1 MLPGAAGF
9 ARTAFA
15 AHWSW
20 TVERSFIGRSISS
33 HLQTQGRTVVT
44 GSNIE
49 LVNAFVD
56 TLSMFLE
63 AQERGCSRYASPSTR
78 SYKPDLVLQG
88 IYTGPREVARAGRR
102 TRSRQSSVNAEGEA
116 LAKAARDTS
125 RERVASDV
133 DSIAARV
140 ATEYVSIAD
149 TNDDFLDA
157 SDGSQAS
164 HATTDVES
172 ATDAATSEVPW
183 DPNMLVESHLG
194 STWVDVDASVV
205 RQTKS
210 TPKFTALHQ
219 ESEQDA
225 LRRLQEAPM
234 DVPAGAQ
241 GDGFYISL
249 AGRGSATDVHLR
261 NECAD
266 VDSETNDAAAE
277 EGRGSPSAMTDVSSQ
292 YTAPGEGRARS
303 GTAESA
309 GLPPPAH
316 SGLLAK
322 LTAPKLAEQLLIEVH
337 DVAPLI
343 EGLLQDLYKP
353 RLPNMKRVRAAG

>member
-9 ARTAFA
+9 SRTAFD

-63 AQERGCSRYASPSTR
+63 AQERGCSRYASLSTR

-88 IYTGPREVARAGRR
+88 IYTGPRESARAGRR
-102 TRSRQSSVNAEGEA
+102 TRSRQASVNAEGEA
-116 LAKAARDTS
+116 LAKAARDAG

-133 DSIAARV
+133 DSVAARV
-140 ATEYVSIAD
+140 ATDYVSIPD
-149 TNDDFLDA
+149 INDYFLDA

-164 HATTDVES
+164 LATDLDS
-172 ATDAATSEVPW
+172 AADAATSEVPW

-234 DVPAGAQ
+234 DDPAGAQ
-241 GDGFYISL
+241 GDGFYITM
-249 AGRGSATDVHLR
+249 AGRGSATDVRLR
-261 NECAD
+261 DECAD
-266 VDSETNDAAAE
+266 IDGQTSVTEAE
-277 EGRGSPSAMTDVSSQ
+277 GGRGSPSAMTDVSSL

-309 GLPPPAH
+309 GLPPPAQ

-322 LTAPKLAEQLLIEVH
+322 LTAPKLDEQLLIEVH

-353 RLPNMKRVRAAG
+353 RLPNMKRVRAVL